1 MPLNINSNAVSKS
14 NIQHETTTQT
24 EAKIGDKSVKASE
37 TSSNATLLARTQDL
51 PIMSQK
57 ELRRTQKHDLVSD
70 LVSLVEAGRGG
81 ERALMNS
88 VFENTFEKL
97 GVLMIKVEADE
108 NLKDILA
115 NSKGFSRKPSGGIT
129 GTDIDNK
136 NLYQFLKAHTS
147 RDSAD
152 SETFC
157 LQSMVKDVKSWTM
170 QAIDKQDN
178 SFNSI
183 QKKAFKERL
192 EKANEVGADEYRKN
206 PAMREPE
213 TVEEAAQ
220 YLYFAAGLFG
230 SEKDWLELAKEPT
243 QELFGAVA
251 NISYARAKGIYEKN
265 VINGIYS

>member
-1 MPLNINSNAVSKS
+1 MPLNINSNAVNSR
-14 NIQHETTTQT
+14 NIQQETTTQT
-24 EAKIGDKSVKASE
+24 DAKIGDKSVKNAE
-37 TSSNATLLARTQDL
+37 TSSNATLLARTPDL
-51 PIMSQK
+51 SVMSQK

-70 LVSLVEAGRGG
+70 LVSLIEAGRGG

-88 VFENTFEKL
+88 AFENTFEKL

-108 NLKDILA
+108 TLKDILS